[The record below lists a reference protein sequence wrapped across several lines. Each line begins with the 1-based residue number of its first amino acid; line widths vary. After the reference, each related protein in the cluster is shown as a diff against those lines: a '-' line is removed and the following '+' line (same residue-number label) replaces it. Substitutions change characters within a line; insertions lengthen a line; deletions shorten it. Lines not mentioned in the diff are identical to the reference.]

1 MKVLLVDDHAL
12 FRRGLRLML
21 REIAMDMDV
30 TEAEGCPQALRLS
43 HEPFDLILL
52 DMNMPGISGLEAV
65 RCIKQAWT
73 MAFVVVLSGE
83 ESPNLIREAIDGGA
97 SGFIPKA
104 STPEVMVSA
113 LQVVLANGIY
123 LPIQV
128 LMSDKNRPTLRQ
140 ERTGTAKDIG
150 MTDRQIDVLRL
161 ALKGIPNKLIARE
174 IGIAEGTVKSHLSTT
189 FRLLN
194 VRNRTEAV
202 YRVASLGINV

>member
-1 MKVLLVDDHAL
+1 M
-12 FRRGLRLML
+12 
-21 REIAMDMDV
+21 
-30 TEAEGCPQALRLS
+30 
-43 HEPFDLILL
+43 
-52 DMNMPGISGLEAV
+52 
-65 RCIKQAWT
+65 
-73 MAFVVVLSGE
+73 VVLYGE
-83 ESPNLIREAIDGGA
+83 KSPNLIREDIDGGA
-97 SGFIPKA
+97 SGFITKA